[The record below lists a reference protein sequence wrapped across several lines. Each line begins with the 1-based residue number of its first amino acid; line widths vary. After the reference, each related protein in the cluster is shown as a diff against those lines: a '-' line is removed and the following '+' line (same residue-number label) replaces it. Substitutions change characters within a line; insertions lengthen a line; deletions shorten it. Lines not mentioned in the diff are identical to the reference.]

1 MGSASVSDL
10 DSLDRDALLAIYLAQ
25 QEKLTSLISAQD
37 EELRRLEAEL
47 ESHRQALSEQRQ
59 ALSEQSDELHSR
71 SERIE
76 HLKLMV
82 AKLRHVIFGAKSEK
96 ILLELRQLELQLED
110 EETTHAELEAAA
122 ERVAPSRQPKTRS
135 DRKPLPDHLP
145 REVVTHVPEDDCC
158 SDCGGQLRHFGD
170 DVSEQLEYVP
180 DSFKVIRHVRPK
192 FSCSGCDRIVEAPA
206 PSRPIERGLA
216 GPGLLA
222 HVIMSKF
229 GDHLPLYR
237 QSEIYARQEVEI
249 SRSTMAGWVGA
260 ASDLLSPLVDAIQKH
275 VLAGPKLHADDTPLP
290 VLSPGNGRT
299 RTGRL
304 WTYVRD
310 DRPAG
315 IDTPPAVWFAYS
327 EDRKGEHPRQ
337 HLSTFQG
344 ALQADAYAGFQNLY
358 GKGIYEAAC
367 WAHARRKFH
376 EIHVVH
382 PSPTTTEAL
391 ARIGALYAIEEE
403 VRGKPADLRLSIR
416 QARAKP
422 LLAELRTWMQKVQG
436 RLSSK
441 SETAAAIRYALARWH
456 ALTRYADDG
465 LLEIDNSAAERALRA
480 VALGRKNFLF
490 VGSDGGGQ
498 RAAAMYSLIGS
509 AKLNGLN
516 PERYL
521 RTVLARI
528 ADHPI
533 NRIAELL
540 PWNLES
546 SLKTDYSQAA

>member
-1 MGSASVSDL
+1 
-10 DSLDRDALLAIYLAQ
+10 
-25 QEKLTSLISAQD
+25 
-37 EELRRLEAEL
+37 
-47 ESHRQALSEQRQ
+47 
-59 ALSEQSDELHSR
+59 
-71 SERIE
+71 
-76 HLKLMV
+76 
-82 AKLRHVIFGAKSEK
+82 
-96 ILLELRQLELQLED
+96 
-110 EETTHAELEAAA
+110 
-122 ERVAPSRQPKTRS
+122 
-135 DRKPLPDHLP
+135 LPEHLP
-145 REVVTHVPEDDCC
+145 REVVTHAPDGDCC
-158 SDCGGQLRHFGD
+158 SDCGGQLRQFGED
-170 DVSEQLEYVP
+170 ISEQLEYVP

-192 FSCSGCDRIVEAPA
+192 FACTGCDRIVEAPA
-206 PSRPIERGLA
+206 ASRPIERGLA

-222 HVIMSKF
+222 HVILSKF

-237 QSEIYARQEVEI
+237 QSEIYARQDVEI

-290 VLSPGNGRT
+290 VLSPGNGKT

-344 ALQADAYAGFQNLY
+344 ALQADAYAGFQHLY
-358 GKGIYEAAC
+358 GKDIYEAAC

-382 PSPTTTEAL
+382 ASPTTTEAL

-403 VRGKPADLRLSIR
+403 VRGKPADLRLSVR
-416 QARAKP
+416 QARARP
-422 LLAELRTWMQKVQG
+422 LLAELRAWMQKAQG

-441 SETAAAIRYALARWH
+441 SETAGAIRYALSRWH

-516 PERYL
+516 PELYL

-533 NRIAELL
+533 NRIGELL
-540 PWNLES
+540 PWNIADP
-546 SLKTDYSQAA
+546 LKTHSSQAD